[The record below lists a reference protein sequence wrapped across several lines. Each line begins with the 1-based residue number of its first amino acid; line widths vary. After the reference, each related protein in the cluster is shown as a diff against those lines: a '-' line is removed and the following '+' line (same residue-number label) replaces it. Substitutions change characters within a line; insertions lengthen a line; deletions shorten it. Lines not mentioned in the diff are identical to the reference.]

1 MIKKPFQ
8 NETETDAIDELTIEN
23 RLDRVSIYGSIEIT
37 ADEEGRRKVA
47 SLQLL
52 LNRVMAELVKK
63 DAAGELPA
71 KIVLDATT
79 PVTNPFA

>member
-8 NETETDAIDELTIEN
+8 NETESDAIDELTIEN
-23 RLDRVSIYGSIEIT
+23 RLDRVSIYGRIEIT
-37 ADEEGRRKVA
+37 ADEDGRKKAA

-52 LNRVMAELVKK
+52 LNRVMAELLRK

-79 PVTNPFA
+79 TEKNPFA

>member
-37 ADEEGRRKVA
+37 ADEEGRSKVA

-52 LNRVMAELVKK
+52 LNRVMAELLKK

-71 KIVLDATT
+71 KIVFDATT
-79 PVTNPFA
+79 TVKNPFA